1 MDSGKLTGEEGETY
15 GLSLERGDSGDRKE
29 SLKKKVLEV
38 MLDHRG
44 KGTRRE
50 VGLGKMEGPV
60 PLREEGRETGC
71 MKVQSRWSGEEGKLR
86 QPTRRSLHPLRGEES
101 DGETGDMKN
110 GNESFFPH

>member
-1 MDSGKLTGEEGETY
+1 MLIKSWNSGLVLVNSGKLTGEEGETY
-15 GLSLERGDSGDRKE
+15 GLSLERGDRKE

-71 MKVQSRWSGEEGKLR
+71 MKVQSR
-86 QPTRRSLHPLRGEES
+86 
-101 DGETGDMKN
+101 
-110 GNESFFPH
+110 